1 MIWVIGIIVILLG
14 GLYIYL
20 KNLGIFS
27 KIEVEEVDIRNMN
40 IIYLEYVGDYKNI
53 PVIFK

>member
-1 MIWVIGIIVILLG
+1 MIWILGLLVILLG

-40 IIYLEYVGDYKNI
+40 IVYMEYVGDYKNI